1 VLSEVQATCAGM
13 LARGRSGRFCAR
25 TLHVS
30 PHTIRAWRDEP
41 DFQAELERVRARGGK
56 PDPHG
61 TLLDALA
68 ARKDDGIDWPSRV
81 RAATLL
87 VAMEQPDDG
96 PAAPVEW

>member
-1 VLSEVQATCAGM
+1 VLTEVQATCAGM
-13 LARGRSGRFCAR
+13 LARGRSARWCAR
-25 TLHVS
+25 TLHLS
-30 PHTIRAWRDEP
+30 PHTIRAWREEP

-56 PDPHG
+56 PDPYG

-81 RAATLL
+81 RAASLL
-87 VAMEQPDDG
+87 VGLEQPDDE